1 MQTTTPGDCLGAR
14 PLHTQRQPRRRSW
27 KAETSALTYPHH
39 VPMITACI
47 VVVGSIAGRDRSAAL
62 TFVPKRCYG
71 ADMEPETSSPAEV
84 PVNLANAL
92 GADAGVAVQC
102 FTVYIPNK
110 DKNDQEIGTQRRWV
124 LDAIRLL
131 SEINGGA
138 TAIPVEG
145 GWLND
150 EGAIILEH
158 PVVVYSFV
166 SRPVE
171 FLQQLPRLR
180 AFLHRLGRETNQ
192 GEVAFEFDDRFYRI
206 RQFDTA

>member
-1 MQTTTPGDCLGAR
+1 
-14 PLHTQRQPRRRSW
+14 
-27 KAETSALTYPHH
+27 
-39 VPMITACI
+39 
-47 VVVGSIAGRDRSAAL
+47 
-62 TFVPKRCYG
+62 
-71 ADMEPETSSPAEV
+71 MEPEGPQPAEV
-84 PVNLANAL
+84 PVNLTGAL
-92 GADAGVAVQC
+92 SADAGVAVQC
-102 FTVYIPNK
+102 FTAYIPNK
-110 DKNDQEIGTQRRWV
+110 DKNDQEMVRSAAGYSTPSW
-124 LDAIRLL
+124 LL

-150 EGAIILEH
+150 EGTILLEH

-180 AFLHRLGRETNQ
+180 AFLHRLGRESNQ

-206 RQFDTA
+206 RHLDTA